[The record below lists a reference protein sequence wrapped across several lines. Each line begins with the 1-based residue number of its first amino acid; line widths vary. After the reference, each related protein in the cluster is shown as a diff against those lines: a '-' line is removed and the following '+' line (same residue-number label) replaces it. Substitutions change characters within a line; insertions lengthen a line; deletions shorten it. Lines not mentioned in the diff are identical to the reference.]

1 MQSENIM
8 TSSYFATSDKVKK
21 ALEDF
26 QKFDVDT
33 QLGLFWFGYL
43 DLKENLTPANTTSSQ
58 TTAEAVFHR
67 IIAMSKEEQLQAQ
80 RDIVSHANSEIS
92 QLYGG
97 LDPSAKLDVW
107 LRISQ
112 AMEDG
117 RAIPVPQDYK
127 LPENTNQFTQQ
138 VKSLEFEERVEFSR
152 NLAQSWG
159 AASGNN

>member
-1 MQSENIM
+1 M
-8 TSSYFATSDKVKK
+8 TTSYFAASDKVKK
-21 ALEDF
+21 AIETF
-26 QKFDVDT
+26 QNFDVDT
-33 QLGLFWFGYL
+33 QLALFWFGYL
-43 DLKENLTPANTTSSQ
+43 DLKENLTPANSPSSQ
-58 TTAEAVFHR
+58 TTAEAVFNR

-80 RDIVSHANSEIS
+80 RDIAGHANSEIS

-117 RAIPVPQDYK
+117 RAIPVPEDYK
-127 LPENTNQFTQQ
+127 LPENTKEFTQQ

-152 NLAQSWG
+152 NVAFSMG
-159 AASGNN
+159 SSSANN